1 MRRFMRMDRYP
12 ERGAA
17 RRRTDETM
25 DRRRYRQWNCHWE
38 TIRYLNSSKKLLLT
52 AKAQRAQRFF
62 SIKKALLNFKWVKKA
77 RQEKRNTPPV
87 EGEGVGHGGP
97 SALPSQN
104 TVFNR
109 YVYNLFTEFPPTQ
122 LRSKKTNND

>member
-77 RQEKRNTPPV
+77 RQGKKESRLPFR
-87 EGEGVGHGGP
+87 EGAWGGGRVGG
-97 SALPSQN
+97 
-104 TVFNR
+104 
-109 YVYNLFTEFPPTQ
+109 
-122 LRSKKTNND
+122 K

>member
-77 RQEKRNTPPV
+77 RQEKRNPLPRRGGGSRSRRPV
-87 EGEGVGHGGP
+87 GSGDYP
-97 SALPSQN
+97 L
-104 TVFNR
+104 VFQQMHKKLD
-109 YVYNLFTEFPPTQ
+109 VFFASFAS
-122 LRSKKTNND
+122 LR

>member
-77 RQEKRNTPPV
+77 RQEKRNPPSLD
-87 EGEGVGHGGP
+87 GRGRGGGGAW
-97 SALPSQN
+97 SG
-104 TVFNR
+104 
-109 YVYNLFTEFPPTQ
+109 
-122 LRSKKTNND
+122 SKKGSGVCRA